1 MCDEDVKI
9 ERLAWDSEFFG
20 FPVGRLAV
28 TSDRLQP
35 CGLRSKIDASGCRLI
50 YVFLPV
56 GECHDL
62 RRVVADLGGQLRDV
76 KVTYRKKV
84 GRMALSVDGRCEATV
99 VTDELEMLAYASGW
113 CSRFAT
119 DDRLS
124 PFFHSMY
131 SIWLKRDFER
141 GKVFVR
147 QESGRIEGMVTTSIF
162 GSVGKIGLLAVDSS
176 CCGRGIGLQLMR
188 DADSWFA
195 EAGVTECE
203 VVTQH
208 ANVAACGLYEKVG
221 YSTFSQYEVWHLWT
235 DGIREGGNR

>member
-1 MCDEDVKI
+1 MCDDGFKI

-20 FPVGRLAV
+20 FPVGRLCV
-28 TSDRLQP
+28 SSEDGQSCRLEQKV
-35 CGLRSKIDASGCRLI
+35 RESGCRLI
-50 YVFLPV
+50 YVFLPI
-56 GECHDL
+56 GAYHDL
-62 RRVVADLGGQLRDV
+62 RRELVDLGGQLRDV
-76 KVTYRKKV
+76 KVTYRKKLHGV
-84 GRMALSVDGRCEATV
+84 ALPAKDRCEATA
-99 VTDELEMLAYASGW
+99 VTDELQRLAYASGW
-113 CSRFAT
+113 CSRFVT

-141 GKVFVR
+141 GKIFVR
-147 QESGRIEGMVTTSIF
+147 RVDDRIGGMVTASIL

-195 EAGVTECE
+195 EVGVAECE

-221 YSTFSQYEVWHLWT
+221 YSALSRCEVWHVWT
-235 DGIREGGNR
+235 DGILVGGSR

>member
-35 CGLRSKIDASGCRLI
+35 CGLRSKIDTSGCRLI

-62 RRVVADLGGQLRDV
+62 RRVVVDLGGQLRDV

-84 GRMALSVDGRCEATV
+84 GRMALSVDGRCEATA

-141 GKVFVR
+141 GKIFVR
-147 QESGRIEGMVTTSIF
+147 HVDNRIGGMVTASIL
-162 GSVGKIGLLAVDSS
+162 GSVGKIGLLAVNSS
-176 CCGRGIGLQLMR
+176 CCGRGIGGQLMR
-188 DADSWFA
+188 DADSWFV
-195 EAGVTECE
+195 EAGVAECE

-208 ANVAACGLYEKVG
+208 ANVAACHLYEKVG
-221 YSTFSQYEVWHLWT
+221 YSTFSQCEVWHVWT
-235 DGIREGGNR
+235 DRILEGGNR

>member
-35 CGLRSKIDASGCRLI
+35 CGLRSKIDALGCRLI
-50 YVFLPV
+50 YVFLPI
-56 GECHDL
+56 GACHDL
-62 RRVVADLGGQLRDV
+62 RRELVDLGGQLRDV
-76 KVTYRKKV
+76 KVTYRKKLHGV
-84 GRMALSVDGRCEATV
+84 ALSAKDRCEATA
-99 VTDELEMLAYASGW
+99 VTGELQRLAYASGW

-141 GKVFVR
+141 GKIFVR
-147 QESGRIEGMVTTSIF
+147 HVDNRIGGMVTASIL

-176 CCGRGIGLQLMR
+176 YCGRGLGLQLMR

-195 EAGVTECE
+195 EVGVAECE

-221 YSTFSQYEVWHLWT
+221 YSALSRCEVWHVWA
-235 DGIREGGNR
+235 DSIRVGGSR